1 MATYVLVGGGWLGG
15 WCWQPIARRLREEGH
30 DAYPVTLTGLGERVH
45 LARPEVDLKTHI
57 ADVVNLVEF
66 EDLHDVVL
74 LGHSYA
80 ALVVTGA
87 ADRIPERISQI
98 VYLDAGAF
106 PSGLALIDTFPPEA
120 RHHIESQV
128 EELGDGWRLPMP
140 PWDELA
146 QRQASLV
153 GLDDDRL
160 RQMRARAT
168 PQPFGT
174 FTQPLRLENPT
185 REGLPKVGILCSF
198 SLAEVQEMITSGDP
212 LSQGVTG
219 PNWRFVELPTGH
231 WPMFSRPEDLAAAL
245 LDLPSGDSRQ
255 DDDERKT

>member
-98 VYLDAGAF
+98 VYLDAGTF

-128 EELGDGWRLPMP
+128 EELGDG
-140 PWDELA
+140 
-146 QRQASLV
+146 
-153 GLDDDRL
+153 
-160 RQMRARAT
+160 
-168 PQPFGT
+168 
-174 FTQPLRLENPT
+174 
-185 REGLPKVGILCSF
+185 
-198 SLAEVQEMITSGDP
+198 
-212 LSQGVTG
+212 
-219 PNWRFVELPTGH
+219 
-231 WPMFSRPEDLAAAL
+231 
-245 LDLPSGDSRQ
+245 
-255 DDDERKT
+255 